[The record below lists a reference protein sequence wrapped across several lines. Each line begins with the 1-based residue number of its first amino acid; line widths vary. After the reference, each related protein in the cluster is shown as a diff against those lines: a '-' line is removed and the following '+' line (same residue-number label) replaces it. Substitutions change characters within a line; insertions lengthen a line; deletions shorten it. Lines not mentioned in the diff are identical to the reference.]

1 MIYCCSVAKLCLTPC
16 NPMDCSMPG
25 LPDLHCLL
33 EFAQVH
39 VHWIGN
45 AIQSSHSLPHSSPFA
60 FYLSQHQGL
69 FKWYGSSHQV
79 AKVLELQLQHQSL
92 PSVFRFDLLNYWLVW
107 SPCCPRDYISI
118 PQLIYCYCN
127 TYLVFFHF
135 WLKDVY
141 EWNCYKSS
149 PLNLDR
155 MPKYFQMI
163 FPTWMLTSM
172 YKSAHS
178 STSFQ
183 Q

>member
-1 MIYCCSVAKLCLTPC
+1 MVVVQSLSRVRLFVTSWTAACQASVSITNSPNLLKL
-16 NPMDCSMPG
+16 MSIESVMPSNHLILCRSLL
-25 LPDLHCLL
+25 LPLQLSH
-33 EFAQVH
+33 H
-39 VHWIGN
+39 
-45 AIQSSHSLPHSSPFA
+45 HSLFQWVS
-60 FYLSQHQGL
+60 
-69 FKWYGSSHQV
+69 SSHQV